1 MTTITRPSW
10 SSTTARTP
18 TSSRPTGTTDANGIT
33 GGHFG
38 AMGGYSHTVEL
49 CPLQATSPQDH
60 GECSSFA
67 YVSAY
72 QVSGTVTKKP
82 STDG

>member
-1 MTTITRPSW
+1 MGRTRMTTSYQAIMVLDDGAHSDELAAYRD
-10 SSTTARTP
+10 
-18 TSSRPTGTTDANGIT
+18 TDANGIT

-38 AMGGYSHTVEL
+38 DMGGYSHTVEL

-67 YVSAY
+67 YVSAH
-72 QVSGTVTKKP
+72 QRER
-82 STDG
+82 D